1 MIFLFRA
8 LHIQTHI
15 LGEGKGMKELNSCK
29 EAMAKSIEN
38 KYFSIAHLYKDE
50 KAMEMHIHD
59 CYEVYF
65 SISGG
70 KQFLIDNKVYDIA
83 PGDLFLINQYDSHYL
98 TQIDKELHE
107 RIVIM
112 IDPEFMQSIS
122 SAETDLDACFQK
134 RSEKFSH
141 KISLSSEQ
149 QGRFLYFVNKILT
162 SNGYGHDLLE
172 KAIFTELFVMIN
184 QIIVDKENNR
194 AEEKTATYNEQVDA
208 ILSYLNNNIQYPISI
223 GDLSK
228 HFYISESYIC
238 RIFKSATGTTINK
251 YMTAR
256 RISIA
261 KSLLAEGI
269 GVSEVCD
276 RCGFS
281 DYSNFL
287 KAFTKSVG
295 ISPKKYSQYCNR

>member
-1 MIFLFRA
+1 
-8 LHIQTHI
+8 
-15 LGEGKGMKELNSCK
+15 MKELNSCK

-38 KYFSIAHLYKDE
+38 KYFAVAHLYKDE

-70 KQFLIDNKVYDIA
+70 KQFLIDNQVYDIA

-112 IDPEFMQSIS
+112 IDPEYMRSIS
-122 SAETDLDACFQK
+122 TEETNLDACFQG
-134 RSEKFSH
+134 RSDNFSH
-141 KISLSSEQ
+141 KLSLTQEQ
-149 QGRFLYFVNKILT
+149 QGRFLYFINKLVT

-172 KAIFTELFVMIN
+172 RATFTELFVMIN
-184 QIIVDKENNR
+184 KIVADRENNTE
-194 AEEKTATYNEQVDA
+194 AEKPATYNEQVDS
-208 ILSYLNNNIQYPISI
+208 ILSYLNNNLQYPVSI

-238 RIFKSATGTTINK
+238 RIFKAATGTTINK

-269 GVSEVCD
+269 GVSEVCE

-295 ISPKKYSQYCNR
+295 ISPKKYSQYCNK

>member
-1 MIFLFRA
+1 
-8 LHIQTHI
+8 
-15 LGEGKGMKELNSCK
+15 MKELNSCK
-29 EAMAKSIEN
+29 DAMAASMEN
-38 KYFSIAHLYKDE
+38 KYFAVAHLYKDE

-70 KQFLIDNKVYDIA
+70 KQFLIDNKVYDIE

-112 IDPEFMQSIS
+112 IDPEYMRGIS
-122 SAETDLDACFQK
+122 SETTNLDACFQDRDK
-134 RSEKFSH
+134 TFSH
-141 KISLSSEQ
+141 KLSLTQDQ
-149 QGRFLYFVNKILT
+149 QGRFLYFINKIIT

-172 KAIFTELFVMIN
+172 RATFTELFVMIN
-184 QIIVDKENNR
+184 SIINDKR
-194 AEEKTATYNEQVDA
+194 SDKGTEKPATYNEQVDA
-208 ILSYLNNNIQYPISI
+208 ILSYLNNNIQYPVSI
-223 GDLSK
+223 GDLAR

-238 RIFKSATGTTINK
+238 RIFKAATGTTINK

-261 KSLLAEGI
+261 KSL
-269 GVSEVCD
+269 
-276 RCGFS
+276 
-281 DYSNFL
+281 
-287 KAFTKSVG
+287 
-295 ISPKKYSQYCNR
+295 

>member
-1 MIFLFRA
+1 
-8 LHIQTHI
+8 
-15 LGEGKGMKELNSCK
+15 MKELNSCK
-29 EAMAKSIEN
+29 EAMAKSLEN
-38 KYFSIAHLYKDE
+38 KYFSVAHLYKDE

-70 KQFLIDNKVYDIA
+70 KQFLIDNQVYDIE

-112 IDPEFMQSIS
+112 IDPEYMKSIS
-122 SAETDLDACFQK
+122 SEDTDLDTCFSK
-134 RSEKFSH
+134 RSEGFSH
-141 KISLSSEQ
+141 KVSLSQDQ
-149 QGRFLYFVNKILT
+149 QSRFLYFINKIVT
-162 SNGYGHDLLE
+162 SNGFGHDLLE
-172 KAIFTELFVMIN
+172 RATFTELFVMIN
-184 QIIVDKENNR
+184 KIVQERENKEGT
-194 AEEKTATYNEQVDA
+194 AENAATYNEQVDA
-208 ILSYLNNNIQYPISI
+208 ILSYLNNNIQYPVSI
-223 GDLSK
+223 GDLSRQ
-228 HFYISESYIC
+228 FYISESYIC

-261 KSLLAEGI
+261 KSLLAEGV
-269 GVSEVCD
+269 GVSEVCE

-295 ISPKKYSQYCNR
+295 ISPKKYSQNCNR

>member
-1 MIFLFRA
+1 
-8 LHIQTHI
+8 
-15 LGEGKGMKELNSCK
+15 MKELNSCK
-29 EAMAKSIEN
+29 QAMLECMEN

-70 KQFLIDNKVYDIA
+70 KQFLIDNRVYDIK

-98 TQIDKELHE
+98 TQIDKEVHE

-112 IDPEFMQSIS
+112 IDPDFMRSLS
-122 SAETDLDACFQK
+122 SNETSLDFCFTD
-134 RSEKFSH
+134 RGEGFSH
-141 KISLSSEQ
+141 KISLKEEQ
-149 QGRFLYFVNKILT
+149 QSRFLYFINKILT

-172 KAIFTELFVMIN
+172 KAIFTEMFVMIGK
-184 QIIVDKENNR
+184 IIRDKEEGN
-194 AEEKTATYNEQVDA
+194 AGMQSTYNEQVDA
-208 ILSYLNNNIQYPISI
+208 ILSYINNNIQNPVSISM
-223 GDLSK
+223 LSA
-228 HFYISESYIC
+228 HFYLSDSYIC
-238 RIFKSATGTTINK
+238 RIFKNATGTTINK
-251 YMTAR
+251 YITAR

-261 KSLLAEGI
+261 KSLLAEGY
-269 GVSEVCD
+269 GVSEVCEK
-276 RCGFS
+276 CGFS

-295 ISPKKYSQYCNR
+295 ISPKKYSQNCNK

>member
-1 MIFLFRA
+1 
-8 LHIQTHI
+8 
-15 LGEGKGMKELNSCK
+15 MKELNSCK
-29 EAMAKSIEN
+29 DAMAASIDN
-38 KYFSIAHLYKDE
+38 KYFSVAHLYKDE

-59 CYEVYF
+59 CYEVYY

-70 KQFLIDNKVYDIA
+70 KQFLIDNKVYDIE

-112 IDPEFMQSIS
+112 IDPEYMRSIS
-122 SAETDLDACFQK
+122 SEKTDLDACFQN
-134 RSEKFSH
+134 RGDKFSH
-141 KISLSSEQ
+141 RLSLTQEQ
-149 QGRFLYFVNKILT
+149 QGRFLYFINKILT

-172 KAIFTELFVMIN
+172 RATFTELFVMIN
-184 QIIVDKENNR
+184 QIVYKLQTNQSEDK
-194 AEEKTATYNEQVDA
+194 TSTYNDQVDA
-208 ILSYLNNNIQYPISI
+208 ILSYINNTIQYPISI

-228 HFYISESYIC
+228 QFYISESYIC
-238 RIFKSATGTTINK
+238 RIFKAATGTTINK

-295 ISPKKYSQYCNR
+295 ISPKKYSQNCNR

>member
-1 MIFLFRA
+1 
-8 LHIQTHI
+8 
-15 LGEGKGMKELNSCK
+15 MKELNSCK

-38 KYFSIAHLYKDE
+38 KYFAVAHLYKDE

-70 KQFLIDNKVYDIA
+70 KQFLIDNQVYDIA

-112 IDPEFMQSIS
+112 IDPEYMRSIS
-122 SAETDLDACFQK
+122 TEETNLDACFQG
-134 RSEKFSH
+134 RSEHFSH
-141 KISLSSEQ
+141 KLSLTQEQ
-149 QGRFLYFVNKILT
+149 QGRFLYFINKLVT

-172 KAIFTELFVMIN
+172 RATFTELFVMIN
-184 QIIVDKENNR
+184 KIVADRENNTE
-194 AEEKTATYNEQVDA
+194 AEKPSTYNEQVDS
-208 ILSYLNNNIQYPISI
+208 ILSYLNNNLQYPVSI

-238 RIFKSATGTTINK
+238 RIFKAATGTTINK

-269 GVSEVCD
+269 GVSEVCE

-295 ISPKKYSQYCNR
+295 ISPKKYSQYCNK

>member
-1 MIFLFRA
+1 
-8 LHIQTHI
+8 
-15 LGEGKGMKELNSCK
+15 MKELNSCK

-38 KYFSIAHLYKDE
+38 KYFAVAHLYKDE

-70 KQFLIDNKVYDIA
+70 KQFLIDNQVYDIA

-112 IDPEFMQSIS
+112 IDPEYMKSIS
-122 SAETDLDACFQK
+122 TDETNLDACFSG
-134 RSEKFSH
+134 RSENFSH
-141 KISLSSEQ
+141 KLSLNQEQ
-149 QGRFLYFVNKILT
+149 QGRFLYFVNKLVT

-172 KAIFTELFVMIN
+172 RATFTELFVMIN
-184 QIIVDKENNR
+184 KIVADREGNTE
-194 AEEKTATYNEQVDA
+194 AEKSSTYNEQVDS
-208 ILSYLNNNIQYPISI
+208 ILSYLNNNLQYPVSI
-223 GDLSK
+223 GDLSR

-238 RIFKSATGTTINK
+238 RIFKAATGTTINK

-269 GVSEVCD
+269 GVSEVCE

-295 ISPKKYSQYCNR
+295 ISPKKYSQYCNK

>member
-1 MIFLFRA
+1 
-8 LHIQTHI
+8 
-15 LGEGKGMKELNSCK
+15 MKELNSCK
-29 EAMAKSIEN
+29 EAMASSIEN

-59 CYEVYF
+59 CCEVYF

-83 PGDLFLINQYDSHYL
+83 PGDPFLINQYDSHYL
-98 TQIDKELHE
+98 TQIEKEKHE

-112 IDPEFMQSIS
+112 IDPDYMKEIS
-122 SAETDLDACFQK
+122 SKETNLDACFQE
-134 RSEKFSH
+134 RNEKFSH
-141 KISLSSEQ
+141 KISLTSEQ
-149 QGRFLYFVNKILT
+149 QSRFLYFVNKILT

-172 KAIFTELFVMIN
+172 RATFTELFVLIN
-184 QIIVDKENNR
+184 QIVNEKNSDKVEDR
-194 AEEKTATYNEQVDA
+194 PSTYNEQVDA

-228 HFYISESYIC
+228 QFYISESYIC

-269 GVSEVCD
+269 GVSDVCEK
-276 RCGFS
+276 CGFS

-295 ISPKKYSQYCNR
+295 ISPKKYSQNCNR

>member
-1 MIFLFRA
+1 
-8 LHIQTHI
+8 
-15 LGEGKGMKELNSCK
+15 MKELNSCK
-29 EAMAKSIEN
+29 EAMACSIEN

-98 TQIDKELHE
+98 TQIEKEKHE

-112 IDPEFMQSIS
+112 IDPDYMKEIS
-122 SAETDLDACFQK
+122 SKETNLDACFQE
-134 RSEKFSH
+134 RDEKFSH

-149 QGRFLYFVNKILT
+149 QSRFLYFVNKILT

-172 KAIFTELFVMIN
+172 RATFTELFVLIN
-184 QIIVDKENNR
+184 QIVNEKNSDK
-194 AEEKTATYNEQVDA
+194 AEDKPSTYNEQVDA

-228 HFYISESYIC
+228 QFYISESYIC

-269 GVSEVCD
+269 GVSDVCE

-295 ISPKKYSQYCNR
+295 ISPKKYSQNCNR

>member
-1 MIFLFRA
+1 
-8 LHIQTHI
+8 
-15 LGEGKGMKELNSCK
+15 MKELNSCK
-29 EAMAKSIEN
+29 EAMAESMEK
-38 KYFSIAHLYKDE
+38 KYFSVAHLYKDE
-50 KAMEMHIHD
+50 KAMDMHIHD
-59 CYEVYF
+59 CYELYY

-70 KQFLIDNKVYDIA
+70 KQFLIDNKLYDVA
-83 PGDLFLINQYDSHYL
+83 PGDIFLISQYDSHYL

-112 IDPEFMQSIS
+112 IDPEFMKSVS
-122 SAETDLDACFQK
+122 SEETNLNACFE
-134 RSEKFSH
+134 RGGEEYSH
-141 KISLSSEQ
+141 KISLNQEQ
-149 QGRFLYFVNKILT
+149 QKRFLYFVNKILT

-172 KAIFTELFVMIN
+172 KATFVELFLMIN
-184 QIIVDKENNR
+184 KIVIDRDSNKQD
-194 AEEKTATYNEQVDA
+194 EEVATYNEQVDA
-208 ILSYLNNNIQYPISI
+208 ILSYLNNNIQNPVSI
-223 GDLSK
+223 GDLAK

-261 KSLLAEGI
+261 KSLLAEGK
-269 GVSEVCD
+269 GVSEVCEE
-276 RCGFS
+276 CGFS

-295 ISPKKYSQYCNR
+295 ISPKKYSQNCYR

>member
-1 MIFLFRA
+1 
-8 LHIQTHI
+8 
-15 LGEGKGMKELNSCK
+15 MKELNSCK
-29 EAMAKSIEN
+29 EAMAYSIEN
-38 KYFSIAHLYKDE
+38 KYFSVAHLYKDE

-70 KQFLIDNKVYDIA
+70 KQFLIDNQVYDIA

-112 IDPEFMQSIS
+112 IDPDYMKEIS
-122 SAETDLDACFQK
+122 SKETDLDACFQK
-134 RSEKFSH
+134 RTRSFSH
-141 KISLSSEQ
+141 KVSLTQEQ
-149 QGRFLYFVNKILT
+149 QGRFLYFINKIVT
-162 SNGYGHDLLE
+162 SNGFGHDLLE
-172 KAIFTELFVMIN
+172 RATFTELFVMIN
-184 QIIVDKENNR
+184 KIVSDRESDKTTES
-194 AEEKTATYNEQVDA
+194 TSTYNEQVDA
-208 ILSYLNNNIQYPISI
+208 ILSYINNNIQYPVSI

-261 KSLLAEGI
+261 KSLLAEGV

-295 ISPKKYSQYCNR
+295 ISPKKYSQYCNK

>member
-1 MIFLFRA
+1 
-8 LHIQTHI
+8 
-15 LGEGKGMKELNSCK
+15 MKELNSCK

-38 KYFSIAHLYKDE
+38 KYFSVAHLYKDE

-65 SISGG
+65 SVSGG
-70 KQFLIDNKVYDIA
+70 KQFLIDNQLYDIE

-98 TQIDKELHE
+98 TQIDKEIHE

-112 IDPEFMQSIS
+112 IDPEYMRSIS
-122 SAETDLDACFQK
+122 TEETNLDACFQN
-134 RSEKFSH
+134 RARNFSH
-141 KISLSSEQ
+141 KITLSQEQ
-149 QGRFLYFVNKILT
+149 QSRFLYFVNQIVT

-172 KAIFTELFVMIN
+172 RATFTELFVMIN
-184 QIIVDKENNR
+184 KIVMDRDNNTDD
-194 AEEKTATYNEQVDA
+194 EKSATYNEQVDA
-208 ILSYLNNNIQYPISI
+208 ILSYINNNIQYPVSI

-228 HFYISESYIC
+228 QFFISESYIC

-261 KSLLAEGI
+261 KSLLADGV
-269 GVSEVCD
+269 GVSDVCE

-295 ISPKKYSQYCNR
+295 ISPKKYSQNCNR

>member
-1 MIFLFRA
+1 
-8 LHIQTHI
+8 
-15 LGEGKGMKELNSCK
+15 MKELNSCK

-38 KYFSIAHLYKDE
+38 KYFAVAHLYKDE

-70 KQFLIDNKVYDIA
+70 KQFLIDNQVYDIA

-112 IDPEFMQSIS
+112 IDPEYMRSIS
-122 SAETDLDACFQK
+122 TEETNLDACFQG
-134 RSEKFSH
+134 RSEHFSH
-141 KISLSSEQ
+141 KVSLTQEQ
-149 QGRFLYFVNKILT
+149 QGRFLYFINKLVT

-172 KAIFTELFVMIN
+172 RATFTELFVMIN
-184 QIIVDKENNR
+184 KIVADRENNTE
-194 AEEKTATYNEQVDA
+194 AEKSTTYNEQVDS
-208 ILSYLNNNIQYPISI
+208 ILSYLNNNLQYPVSI

-238 RIFKSATGTTINK
+238 RIFKAATGTTINK

-261 KSLLAEGI
+261 KSLLAEGV
-269 GVSEVCD
+269 GVSDVCE

-295 ISPKKYSQYCNR
+295 ISPKKYSQYCNK

>member
-1 MIFLFRA
+1 
-8 LHIQTHI
+8 
-15 LGEGKGMKELNSCK
+15 MKELNSCK

-38 KYFSIAHLYKDE
+38 KYFAVAHLYKDE

-70 KQFLIDNKVYDIA
+70 KQFLIDNQVYDIA

-112 IDPEFMQSIS
+112 IDPEYMRSIS
-122 SAETDLDACFQK
+122 TEETNLDACFQG
-134 RSEKFSH
+134 RSEHFSH
-141 KISLSSEQ
+141 KVSLTQEQ
-149 QGRFLYFVNKILT
+149 QGRFLYFINKLVT

-172 KAIFTELFVMIN
+172 RATFTELFVMIN
-184 QIIVDKENNR
+184 KIVADRENNTE
-194 AEEKTATYNEQVDA
+194 AEKPSTYTEQVDS
-208 ILSYLNNNIQYPISI
+208 ILSYLNNNLQYPVSI

-238 RIFKSATGTTINK
+238 RIFKAATGTTINK

-269 GVSEVCD
+269 GVSEVCE

-295 ISPKKYSQYCNR
+295 ISPKKYSQYCNK

>member
-1 MIFLFRA
+1 
-8 LHIQTHI
+8 
-15 LGEGKGMKELNSCK
+15 MKELNSCK

-38 KYFSIAHLYKDE
+38 KYFAVAHLYKDE

-70 KQFLIDNKVYDIA
+70 KQFLIDNQVYDIA

-112 IDPEFMQSIS
+112 IDPEYMRSIS
-122 SAETDLDACFQK
+122 SSDTDLDACFQS
-134 RSEKFSH
+134 RSEHFSH
-141 KISLSSEQ
+141 KVSLTQEQ
-149 QGRFLYFVNKILT
+149 QGRFLYFINKLVT

-172 KAIFTELFVMIN
+172 RATFTELFVMIN
-184 QIIVDKENNR
+184 KIVADRENNTE
-194 AEEKTATYNEQVDA
+194 AEKPSTYNEQVDS
-208 ILSYLNNNIQYPISI
+208 ILSYLNNNLQYPVSI

-238 RIFKSATGTTINK
+238 RIFKAATGTTINK

-269 GVSEVCD
+269 GVSEVCE

-295 ISPKKYSQYCNR
+295 ISPKKYSQYCNK

>member
-1 MIFLFRA
+1 
-8 LHIQTHI
+8 
-15 LGEGKGMKELNSCK
+15 MKELNSCK
-29 EAMAKSIEN
+29 EAMAYSIEN
-38 KYFSIAHLYKDE
+38 KYFSVAHLYKDE

-70 KQFLIDNKVYDIA
+70 KQFLIDNQVYDIQ

-112 IDPEFMQSIS
+112 IDPEYMRGIS
-122 SAETDLDACFQK
+122 SETTNLDACFQDRDK
-134 RSEKFSH
+134 TFSH
-141 KISLSSEQ
+141 KLSLTQDQ
-149 QGRFLYFVNKILT
+149 QGRFLYFINKIIT

-172 KAIFTELFVMIN
+172 RATFTELFVMIN
-184 QIIVDKENNR
+184 SIINDKR
-194 AEEKTATYNEQVDA
+194 SDKGTEKPATYNEQVDA
-208 ILSYLNNNIQYPISI
+208 ILSYLNNNIQYPVSI
-223 GDLSK
+223 GDLAR

-238 RIFKSATGTTINK
+238 RIFKAATGTTINK

-276 RCGFS
+276 KCGFS

-295 ISPKKYSQYCNR
+295 ISPKKYSQNCIR

>member
-1 MIFLFRA
+1 
-8 LHIQTHI
+8 
-15 LGEGKGMKELNSCK
+15 MKELNSCK

-38 KYFSIAHLYKDE
+38 KYFAVAHLYKDE

-70 KQFLIDNKVYDIA
+70 KQFLIDNQVYDIE

-112 IDPEFMQSIS
+112 IDPEYMRSIS
-122 SAETDLDACFQK
+122 TEDTDLDACFQN
-134 RSEKFSH
+134 RSENFSH
-141 KISLSSEQ
+141 KISLSQEQ
-149 QGRFLYFVNKILT
+149 QSRFLYFVNKIVT

-172 KAIFTELFVMIN
+172 RSTFTELFVMIN
-184 QIIVDKENNR
+184 KIVKDRENKTITDKS
-194 AEEKTATYNEQVDA
+194 ATYNEQVDS

-223 GDLSK
+223 GDLSRQ
-228 HFYISESYIC
+228 FYISESYIC

-251 YMTAR
+251 YVTAR

-261 KSLLAEGI
+261 KSLLAAGI

-295 ISPKKYSQYCNR
+295 ISPKKYSQNCNK

>member
-1 MIFLFRA
+1 
-8 LHIQTHI
+8 
-15 LGEGKGMKELNSCK
+15 MKELNSCK

-38 KYFSIAHLYKDE
+38 KYFAVAHLYKDE

-70 KQFLIDNKVYDIA
+70 KQFLIDNQVYDIA

-112 IDPEFMQSIS
+112 IDPEYMRSIS
-122 SAETDLDACFQK
+122 TEETNLDACFQG
-134 RSEKFSH
+134 RSEHFSH
-141 KISLSSEQ
+141 KVSLTQEQ
-149 QGRFLYFVNKILT
+149 QGRFLYFINKLVT

-172 KAIFTELFVMIN
+172 RATFTELFVMIN
-184 QIIVDKENNR
+184 KIVADRENNTE
-194 AEEKTATYNEQVDA
+194 AEKPSTYNEQVDS
-208 ILSYLNNNIQYPISI
+208 ILSYLNNNLQYPVSI

-238 RIFKSATGTTINK
+238 RIFKAATGTTINK

-269 GVSEVCD
+269 GVSEVCE

-295 ISPKKYSQYCNR
+295 ISPNKYSQY

>member
-1 MIFLFRA
+1 
-8 LHIQTHI
+8 
-15 LGEGKGMKELNSCK
+15 MKELNSCK

-38 KYFSIAHLYKDE
+38 KYFAVAHLYKDE

-70 KQFLIDNKVYDIA
+70 KQFLIDNQVYDIA

-112 IDPEFMQSIS
+112 IDPEYMRSIS
-122 SAETDLDACFQK
+122 SEETNLDACFQG
-134 RSEKFSH
+134 RSEHFSH
-141 KISLSSEQ
+141 KVSLTQEQ
-149 QGRFLYFVNKILT
+149 QGRFLYFINKLVT

-172 KAIFTELFVMIN
+172 RATFTELFVMIN
-184 QIIVDKENNR
+184 KIVTDRENNTE
-194 AEEKTATYNEQVDA
+194 AEKPSTYNEQVDS
-208 ILSYLNNNIQYPISI
+208 ILSYLNNNLQYPVSI

-238 RIFKSATGTTINK
+238 RIFKAATGTTINK

-269 GVSEVCD
+269 GVSEVCE

-295 ISPKKYSQYCNR
+295 ISPKKYSQYCNK

>member
-1 MIFLFRA
+1 
-8 LHIQTHI
+8 
-15 LGEGKGMKELNSCK
+15 MKELNSCK
-29 EAMAKSIEN
+29 EAMASSIEN

-59 CYEVYF
+59 CYEVYY

-98 TQIDKELHE
+98 TQIEKEKHE

-112 IDPEFMQSIS
+112 IDPDFMKAIS
-122 SAETDLDACFQK
+122 SEETDLDACFQN
-134 RSEKFSH
+134 RGAKFSH
-141 KISLSSEQ
+141 KISLSTEQ
-149 QGRFLYFVNKILT
+149 QSRFLYFINKILT
-162 SNGYGHDLLE
+162 SNGFGHDLLE
-172 KAIFTELFVMIN
+172 RTTFTELFVLIN
-184 QIIVDKENNR
+184 QLIIEKSSDKVVDSP
-194 AEEKTATYNEQVDA
+194 TTYNEQVDA

-228 HFYISESYIC
+228 QFYISESYIC

-269 GVSEVCD
+269 GVSEVCEK
-276 RCGFS
+276 CGFS

-295 ISPKKYSQYCNR
+295 ISPKKYSQNCNR

>member
-1 MIFLFRA
+1 
-8 LHIQTHI
+8 
-15 LGEGKGMKELNSCK
+15 MKELNSCK
-29 EAMAKSIEN
+29 EAMAECIEK

-50 KAMEMHIHD
+50 KAMAMHIHD
-59 CYEVYF
+59 CYEVYY

-83 PGDLFLINQYDSHYL
+83 PGDIFLISQYDSHYL
-98 TQIDKELHE
+98 TQIDQELHE

-112 IDPEFMQSIS
+112 IDPEFMKSVS
-122 SAETDLDACFQK
+122 SEETNLNKCFEN
-134 RSEKFSH
+134 RGEDFSH
-141 KISLSSEQ
+141 KISLNQEQ
-149 QGRFLYFVNKILT
+149 QKRFLYFINKILS
-162 SNGYGHDLLE
+162 SNSYGHDLLE
-172 KAIFTELFVMIN
+172 KTTFIELFLMIN
-184 QIIVDKENNR
+184 KILLDKDGDK
-194 AEEKTATYNEQVDA
+194 ATEEIATYNEQVDA
-208 ILSYLNNNIQYPISI
+208 ILSYLNSNIQNPVSI
-223 GDLSK
+223 GDLAK

-261 KSLLAEGI
+261 KSLLAEGK
-269 GVSEVCD
+269 GVSEVCEE
-276 RCGFS
+276 CGFS

-295 ISPKKYSQYCNR
+295 ISPKKYSQNCYR

>member
-1 MIFLFRA
+1 
-8 LHIQTHI
+8 
-15 LGEGKGMKELNSCK
+15 MKELNSCK

-38 KYFSIAHLYKDE
+38 KYFAVAHLYKDE

-70 KQFLIDNKVYDIA
+70 KQFLIDNQVYDIA

-112 IDPEFMQSIS
+112 IDPEYMRSIS
-122 SAETDLDACFQK
+122 TDETNLDACFQN
-134 RSEKFSH
+134 RSDHFSH
-141 KISLSSEQ
+141 KLSLTQEQ
-149 QGRFLYFVNKILT
+149 QGRFLYFINKLVT

-172 KAIFTELFVMIN
+172 RATFTELFVMIN
-184 QIIVDKENNR
+184 KIVADRENNT
-194 AEEKTATYNEQVDA
+194 ETEKSTTYNEQVDS
-208 ILSYLNNNIQYPISI
+208 ILSYLNNNLQYPVSI
-223 GDLSK
+223 GDLSR

-238 RIFKSATGTTINK
+238 RIFKAATGTTINK

-269 GVSEVCD
+269 GVSDVCE

-295 ISPKKYSQYCNR
+295 ISPKKYSQYCNK

>member
-1 MIFLFRA
+1 
-8 LHIQTHI
+8 
-15 LGEGKGMKELNSCK
+15 MKELNSCK

-38 KYFSIAHLYKDE
+38 KYFAVAHLYKDE

-70 KQFLIDNKVYDIA
+70 KQFLIDNQVYDIA

-98 TQIDKELHE
+98 SQIDKELHE

-112 IDPEFMQSIS
+112 IDPEYMRSVS
-122 SAETDLDACFQK
+122 SEETNLDACFRN
-134 RSEKFSH
+134 RSEHFSH
-141 KISLSSEQ
+141 KISLTQEQ
-149 QGRFLYFVNKILT
+149 QGRFLYFINKLVT

-172 KAIFTELFVMIN
+172 RATFTELFVMIN
-184 QIIVDKENNR
+184 KIVADRENNT
-194 AEEKTATYNEQVDA
+194 EPEKSSTYNEQVDS
-208 ILSYLNNNIQYPISI
+208 ILSYLNNNLQYPVSI
-223 GDLSK
+223 GDLSR

-238 RIFKSATGTTINK
+238 RIFKAATGTTINK

-269 GVSEVCD
+269 GVSEVCE

-295 ISPKKYSQYCNR
+295 ISPKKYSQYCNK

>member
-1 MIFLFRA
+1 
-8 LHIQTHI
+8 
-15 LGEGKGMKELNSCK
+15 MKELNSCK

-38 KYFSIAHLYKDE
+38 KYFAVAHLYKDE

-70 KQFLIDNKVYDIA
+70 KQFLIDNQVYDIA

-112 IDPEFMQSIS
+112 IDPEYMRGIS
-122 SAETDLDACFQK
+122 TDETNLDACFQN
-134 RSEKFSH
+134 RSEHFSH
-141 KISLSSEQ
+141 KLSLTQEQ
-149 QGRFLYFVNKILT
+149 QGRFLYFINKLVT

-172 KAIFTELFVMIN
+172 RATFTELFVMIN
-184 QIIVDKENNR
+184 KIVADRENNT
-194 AEEKTATYNEQVDA
+194 ETEKSTTYNEQVDS
-208 ILSYLNNNIQYPISI
+208 ILSYLNNNLQYPVSI
-223 GDLSK
+223 GDLSR

-238 RIFKSATGTTINK
+238 RIFKAATGTTINK

-269 GVSEVCD
+269 GVSDVCE

-295 ISPKKYSQYCNR
+295 ISPKKYSQYCNK

>member
-1 MIFLFRA
+1 
-8 LHIQTHI
+8 
-15 LGEGKGMKELNSCK
+15 
-29 EAMAKSIEN
+29 
-38 KYFSIAHLYKDE
+38 HLYKDE

-65 SISGG
+65 SISGV

-98 TQIDKELHE
+98 TQIEKEKHE

-112 IDPEFMQSIS
+112 IDPDYMKEIS
-122 SAETDLDACFQK
+122 SKETNLDACFQE
-134 RSEKFSH
+134 RNEKFSH
-141 KISLSSEQ
+141 KISLTSDQ
-149 QGRFLYFVNKILT
+149 QSRFLYFVNKILT
-162 SNGYGHDLLE
+162 SNGFGHDLLE
-172 KAIFTELFVMIN
+172 RATFTELFVLIN
-184 QIIVDKENNR
+184 QIVNEKNSDKVEDR
-194 AEEKTATYNEQVDA
+194 PSTYNEQVDA

-228 HFYISESYIC
+228 QFYISESYIC

-269 GVSEVCD
+269 GVSDVCEK
-276 RCGFS
+276 CGFS

-295 ISPKKYSQYCNR
+295 ISPKKYSQNCNR

>member
-1 MIFLFRA
+1 
-8 LHIQTHI
+8 
-15 LGEGKGMKELNSCK
+15 MKELNSCK
-29 EAMAKSIEN
+29 QAMLECMEN

-70 KQFLIDNKVYDIA
+70 KQFLIDNRVYDIK

-98 TQIDKELHE
+98 TQIDKEVHE

-112 IDPEFMQSIS
+112 IDPDFMRSLS
-122 SAETDLDACFQK
+122 SNETSLDFCFTD
-134 RSEKFSH
+134 RGEGFTH
-141 KISLSSEQ
+141 KISLKEEQ
-149 QGRFLYFVNKILT
+149 QSRFLYFINKILT

-172 KAIFTELFVMIN
+172 KAIFTEMFVMIGK
-184 QIIVDKENNR
+184 IIRDKEEGN
-194 AEEKTATYNEQVDA
+194 AGMQSTYNEQVDA
-208 ILSYLNNNIQYPISI
+208 ILSYINNNIQNPVSISM
-223 GDLSK
+223 LSA
-228 HFYISESYIC
+228 HFYLSDSYIC
-238 RIFKSATGTTINK
+238 RIFKNATGTTINK
-251 YMTAR
+251 YITAR

-261 KSLLAEGI
+261 KSLLAEGY
-269 GVSEVCD
+269 GVSEVCEK
-276 RCGFS
+276 CGFS

-295 ISPKKYSQYCNR
+295 ISPKKYSQNCNK

>member
-1 MIFLFRA
+1 
-8 LHIQTHI
+8 
-15 LGEGKGMKELNSCK
+15 MKELNSCK
-29 EAMAKSIEN
+29 EAMAESIEK

-50 KAMEMHIHD
+50 KAMAMHIHD
-59 CYEVYF
+59 CYEVYY

-83 PGDLFLINQYDSHYL
+83 PGDIFLISQYDSHYL
-98 TQIDKELHE
+98 TQIDQELHE

-112 IDPEFMQSIS
+112 IDPEFMKSVS
-122 SAETDLDACFQK
+122 SEETNLNECFEN
-134 RSEKFSH
+134 RGEDFSH
-141 KISLSSEQ
+141 KISLNQEQ
-149 QGRFLYFVNKILT
+149 QKRFLYFINKILS

-172 KAIFTELFVMIN
+172 KTTFIEMFLMIN
-184 QIIVDKENNR
+184 KILLDKDGGKDT
-194 AEEKTATYNEQVDA
+194 EEIATYNEQVDA
-208 ILSYLNNNIQYPISI
+208 ILSYLNSNIQNPVSI
-223 GDLSK
+223 GDLAK

-261 KSLLAEGI
+261 KSLLAEGK
-269 GVSEVCD
+269 GVSEVCEE
-276 RCGFS
+276 CGFS

-295 ISPKKYSQYCNR
+295 ISPKKYSQNCYR

>member
-1 MIFLFRA
+1 
-8 LHIQTHI
+8 
-15 LGEGKGMKELNSCK
+15 MKELHSCK

-38 KYFSIAHLYKDE
+38 KYFAVAHLYKDE

-70 KQFLIDNKVYDIA
+70 KQFLIDNQVYDIA

-112 IDPEFMQSIS
+112 IDPEYMRSIS
-122 SAETDLDACFQK
+122 TEETNLDACFQG
-134 RSEKFSH
+134 RSEHFSH
-141 KISLSSEQ
+141 KVSLTQEQ
-149 QGRFLYFVNKILT
+149 QGRFLYFINKLVT

-172 KAIFTELFVMIN
+172 RATFTELFVMIN
-184 QIIVDKENNR
+184 KIVADRENNTE
-194 AEEKTATYNEQVDA
+194 AEKPSTYNEQVDS
-208 ILSYLNNNIQYPISI
+208 ILSYLNNNLQYPVSI

-238 RIFKSATGTTINK
+238 RIFKAATGTTINK

-269 GVSEVCD
+269 GVSEVCE

-295 ISPKKYSQYCNR
+295 ISPKKYSQYCNK